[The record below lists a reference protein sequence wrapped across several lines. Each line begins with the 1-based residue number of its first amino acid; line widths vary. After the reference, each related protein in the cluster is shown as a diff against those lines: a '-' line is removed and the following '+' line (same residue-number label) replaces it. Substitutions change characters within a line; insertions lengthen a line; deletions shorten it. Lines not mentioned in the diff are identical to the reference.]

1 MDALGTAGV
10 INHHRI
16 EPYPLGKPGEQMIE
30 LKQVP
35 LPFAVYGISWKELT
49 STEDQRQGLYGEE
62 LKIFDV
68 KTERVLAVRTLFYYA
83 ITETT
88 VDASGKP
95 LPIPGGQKPYRFAT
109 CPNYNPGSDDSY
121 PDLRPRDSYRFVS
134 KVLRPKQG

>member
-1 MDALGTAGV
+1 
-10 INHHRI
+10 
-16 EPYPLGKPGEQMIE
+16 MIE

-62 LKIFDV
+62 LKIFNV

-121 PDLRPRDSYRFVS
+121 ADLRPRDSYRFVS